1 MRKLENTWTCNFRL
15 RKVVKIYNQHD
26 FWQVQTLIIWKFCPL
41 FLIKMRLEGS
51 TVKSV
56 FFLLFYAGN
65 FYCCMLETWKMMK
78 IQFYVTKGSQ
88 SGWNTCR
95 NDMRH
100 IFSDFSS
107 TSHKKAWTCFGG
119 SFSWFCCSCEGVCL
133 SAPYTEIS
141 NLKNVVFGYKK
152 GWKGVKY
159 IPKCH
164 QSYFKTFLLNIS

>member
-1 MRKLENTWTCNFRL
+1 M
-15 RKVVKIYNQHD
+15 KVLSFIFDKNPFGRIYNKKCD
-26 FWQVQTLIIWKFCPL
+26 FL
-41 FLIKMRLEGS
+41 
-51 TVKSV
+51 
-56 FFLLFYAGN
+56 
-65 FYCCMLETWKMMK
+65 YCFMLETWKMMK

-119 SFSWFCCSCEGVCL
+119 RFSWFCFSCEGVCL
-133 SAPYTEIS
+133 SALYTEIS

-152 GWKGVKY
+152 GWKDVKY

-164 QSYFKTFLLNIS
+164 QSYFKIFLLNISSKKIYVFLMSFFMVILLIWRTMSQHDDEKSQIKIR